1 MIDIVEN
8 FKKSFSLLH
17 LIGLRSRVYYTLL
30 VCDLGFT
37 TPLPILGGGGG
48 GKTPLA
54 PPQWTLNVNNLH

>member
-37 TPLPILGGGGG
+37 TPLPILGGGGEARPPWL
-48 GKTPLA
+48 PL
-54 PPQWTLNVNNLH
+54 NGH